1 MGSGF
6 LWYLRCWE
14 INSLLFLFWLEPVAS
29 AFLPAGITE
38 LANSNYCTNSRQLLI
53 DLSAEH
59 LFWLQMY
66 KHYTAENRWCFQF
79 QGQLGHFL
87 AVKKS
92 LITDLQHVCKPSTT
106 GLSQQYCDNVFFL
119 CARDTVFG
127 QGASWGNG
135 YRVAPSRP
143 LEAAN
148 SQWPFAF
155 WVSVDRAVW
164 NGKWR
169 IMQIYKRFMKWKEVA
184 FPDVL
189 TIHKKYSLLQKNWC
203 SDWWTSHTWEWK
215 IIGCMTVPLGKA

>member
-1 MGSGF
+1 
-6 LWYLRCWE
+6 
-14 INSLLFLFWLEPVAS
+14 
-29 AFLPAGITE
+29 
-38 LANSNYCTNSRQLLI
+38 
-53 DLSAEH
+53 
-59 LFWLQMY
+59 MY

-87 AVKKS
+87 TVKKS
-92 LITDLQHVCKPSTT
+92 LITDLFASPVVLGYHSSTVIM
-106 GLSQQYCDNVFFL
+106 CCFL
-119 CARDTVFG
+119 CAGDTVFG

-148 SQWPFAF
+148 RQWPFTF

-169 IMQIYKRFMKWKEVA
+169 IMQIYKRFMKWEEVA

-203 SDWWTSHTWEWK
+203 SDWWTSLTWEWK